1 MGISVELI
9 KKLRDQSGAGMMD
22 AKKALVEN
30 DGDLKAAAD
39 WLRMKGKAKAASK
52 ADRVAGEGMIGL
64 CIENGVGVLVEV
76 NSETDFAAR
85 EPMFTQF
92 VADLCGAA
100 LKVDDLESLIGS
112 RIGGTSVHDRLTE
125 MVAKFGENLVVR
137 NMKKLTGESVHGYVH
152 NSVAPGV
159 GKIGTL
165 VAASGLDPDTGKKV
179 AMHVAAARPM
189 SLSEEDAPAD
199 RVERERAVLT
209 QIANDSGKPPAIIEK
224 IVTGGLRKFFAN
236 ETLLRQ
242 KYVINPDQT
251 VADAV
256 KEAGGEVTGFAYLKA
271 GELQD

>member
-1 MGISVELI
+1 
-9 KKLRDQSGAGMMD
+9 MMD

-92 VADLCGAA
+92 VADLCQAA
-100 LKVDDLESLIGS
+100 LEVDDLESLIGS
-112 RIGGTSVHDRLTE
+112 SIGGTSVQDRLTE
-125 MVAKFGENLVVR
+125 MVAKFGENLIVR

-199 RVERERAVLT
+199 RVERERAVLA
-209 QIANDSGKPPAIIEK
+209 QIANDSGKPPAIVEK

-242 KYVINPDQT
+242 KYVINPDLT

-256 KEAGGEVTGFAYLKA
+256 KTAGGNVTGFAYLKA
-271 GELQD
+271 GEQQD